1 MRILVTGGCG
11 FIGSNFIRHM
21 LRKYPDY
28 EIINLDKLTYAGNP
42 DNLRDVE
49 NNKNYEF
56 IRGDIC
62 DSKIVGKI
70 VLKVDAIINFAAES
84 HVDNSIR
91 SSREFIQTNVLG
103 TLNLLEFARVNKIKK
118 FLQISTDEVYG
129 SIDKGS
135 FSEDSLVKPSSPY
148 SASKASAELL
158 VMSYVVTHRFPAI
171 ISRSSNNYGP
181 CQYPEKIIPLFITNL
196 LEGKK
201 IPLYGDGKNVRDWIH
216 VQDNCEAIDFIFHNG
231 KIGEIYNIGGGT
243 EKENIEVAKFLLG
256 EFDKSES
263 FIEFVEDRKGHDR
276 RYALNCE
283 KLRKLGWKPKVNFDK
298 GLKETVKWYV
308 KNKDWWKRLKK

>member
-1 MRILVTGGCG
+1 MKILVTGGCG

-62 DSKIVGKI
+62 DSKIVGEI
-70 VLKVDAIINFAAES
+70 VPKVDAIINFAAES

-118 FLQISTDEVYG
+118 FLQISTDEIYG

-231 KIGEIYNIGGGT
+231 KVGEIYNIGGGT

-256 EFDKSES
+256 EFDKDES
-263 FIEFVEDRKGHDR
+263 FTEFVEDRKGHDR

-283 KLRKLGWKPKVNFDK
+283 KLRKLGWKPKINFDK
-298 GLKETVKWYV
+298 GLKETIEWYV
-308 KNKDWWKRLKK
+308 KNKDWWRKLKK